1 MTKTTYMTKLIDVK
15 EREDVILDLIVE
27 AYIKE
32 TNPVSSSHLCQKYN
46 LPYSSATIRNVM
58 ETLEEK
64 GLLSHIHTSSGRIP
78 TKKGFKHYVEHL
90 KREEMIDN
98 RDLGLDL
105 HDTSSGGEQIID
117 KALDVLSEN
126 SGYASFL
133 AISGK
138 GHKLFSRGTRFMLEQ
153 PEFEDIKKLK
163 NVFYALE
170 VKINKLEELLLHYFN
185 EQVKILI
192 GDEIGFEEISDCSL
206 VVSGSGEKDIA
217 YVLALLGPMRMDYMK
232 AVSCLCSIKKQFE
245 EIIEGNI

>member
-1 MTKTTYMTKLIDVK
+1 MLKVSDTK
-15 EREDVILDLIVE
+15 EREDKILDLIVE

-32 TNPVSSSHLCQKYN
+32 SKPVSSSHLCQKYH

-58 ETLEEK
+58 ETLEKK
-64 GLLSHIHTSSGRIP
+64 GLLSHIHTSSGRVP
-78 TKKGFKHYVEHL
+78 TKKGFKYYVEHL
-90 KREEMIDN
+90 KREEVVDSRN
-98 RDLGLDL
+98 LGLSIYDSA
-105 HDTSSGGEQIID
+105 SSGEQNID
-117 KALDVLSEN
+117 RALDVLSEN

-133 AISGK
+133 AVSGK
-138 GHKLFSRGTRFMLEQ
+138 DHKLFFRGTRFMLEQ

-163 NVFYALE
+163 SVFYALE
-170 VKINKLEELLLHYFN
+170 VKLSKLEELLLHYFN

-206 VVSGSGEKDIA
+206 VVSGSGEKNIS
-217 YVLALLGPMRMDYMK
+217 YSLALLGPMRMDYIK